1 MVSQVETRS
10 KSPQLKKF
18 AVPINLMK
26 KQIPNFLT
34 CLNLFCGCIAAVMIF
49 RNRLDISAYFVLL
62 AAFFDLLDGMIARR
76 VGSNPNFGKQID
88 SLADMVTFGFVPG
101 AILFKLLQMS
111 DFSSAIADQNLRMIV
126 QFLPFILTVF
136 SAIRLAKFNLDTR
149 QSVSFIG
156 LPTPAC
162 TMIVISL
169 PLILIQYP
177 GRFDGLILNH
187 VFILLLTGLLSY
199 LLIAELPLFSL
210 KFKKLD
216 WKSNQFQYIL
226 IILTA
231 ILIAIFNL
239 AAIPIIIILYVLLS
253 LIKNLLTE
261 KIN

>member
-1 MVSQVETRS
+1 
-10 KSPQLKKF
+10 
-18 AVPINLMK
+18 MK

-49 RNRLDISAYFVLL
+49 RNRLDVAAYLVLL

-76 VGSNPNFGKQID
+76 VGSNPDFGKQID
-88 SLADMVTFGFVPG
+88 SLADMVTFGFIPG

-111 DFSSAIADQNLRMIV
+111 DMSGIANENLRRGM
-126 QFLPFILTVF
+126 QFLPFVVTIF

-162 TMIVISL
+162 TMVIISL
-169 PLILIQYP
+169 PLILIQRP
-177 GRFDGLILNH
+177 GQFDHIILNH
-187 VFILLLTGLLSY
+187 AFILILTGLLSY

-210 KFKKLD
+210 KFKKFD
-216 WKSNQFQYIL
+216 FKSNAYQYIL
-226 IILTA
+226 ILCAA

-253 LIKNLLTE
+253 LIKNVTE
-261 KIN
+261 KTN

>member
-1 MVSQVETRS
+1 
-10 KSPQLKKF
+10 
-18 AVPINLMK
+18 MK

-34 CLNLFCGCIAAVMIF
+34 CMNLFSGCIAAVMIF
-49 RNRLDISAYFVLL
+49 RNRLDIAAYFVLL

-76 VGSNPNFGKQID
+76 VGSNPDFGKQID

-111 DFSSAIADQNLRMIV
+111 DLTSAFADQNVRMVV

-177 GRFDGLILNH
+177 GRFDDLILNH
-187 VFILLLTGLLSY
+187 AFILILTGLLSY
-199 LLIAELPLFSL
+199 LLVAELPLFSL

-226 IILTA
+226 ILLSA

-253 LIKNLLTE
+253 LIKNLITE
-261 KIN
+261 KNN

>member
-1 MVSQVETRS
+1 
-10 KSPQLKKF
+10 
-18 AVPINLMK
+18 MK

-34 CLNLFCGCIAAVMIF
+34 SLNLFSGCIAAVMIF
-49 RNRLDISAYFVLL
+49 RNRLDYAAYFVLL

-76 VGSNPNFGKQID
+76 VGSNPDFGKQID
-88 SLADMVTFGFVPG
+88 SLADMVTFGFIPG

-111 DFSSAIADQNLRMIV
+111 NLNNILSNQDIRRFV
-126 QFLPFILTVF
+126 QFLPFVLTIF

-162 TMIVISL
+162 TLVVISL
-169 PLILIQYP
+169 PLILIQLP
-177 GRFDGLILNH
+177 GQFDNLILNPL
-187 VFILLLTGLLSY
+187 FILILTGILSW

-210 KFKKLD
+210 KFKKFD
-216 WKSNQFQYIL
+216 FKSNAFQYIL
-226 IILTA
+226 IICAA

-253 LIKNLLTE
+253 LVKNVTE
-261 KIN
+261 KTN

>member
-1 MVSQVETRS
+1 
-10 KSPQLKKF
+10 
-18 AVPINLMK
+18 MK

-34 CLNLFCGCIAAVMIF
+34 SLNLFSGCIASVMIF
-49 RNRLDISAYFVLL
+49 RNRLDYAAYFVLL

-76 VGSNPNFGKQID
+76 VGSNPDFGKQID
-88 SLADMVTFGFVPG
+88 SLADMVTFGFIPG

-111 DFSSAIADQNLRMIV
+111 GLNNFISNEELRRGI
-126 QFLPFILTVF
+126 QFLPFVLTVF

-169 PLILIQYP
+169 PLILIQLP
-177 GRFDGLILNH
+177 GKFDNVILNP
-187 VFILLLTGLLSY
+187 VFILVLTGILSW

-210 KFKKLD
+210 KFKKFD
-216 WKSNQFQYIL
+216 FKSNAFQYIL
-226 IILTA
+226 IICAA

-253 LIKNLLTE
+253 LIKNVTE
-261 KIN
+261 KTN